1 MCKRFYINI
10 LKDELGICGDKINK
24 TRTYEEQQCSLDEV
38 TGNHARTLDNTFN
51 IKLTEK
57 ERNLPQIYWIPKL
70 HKKPYKSR
78 FIAGSSSCTTTKIS
92 KLITSSLKLVKNHCI
107 RYCKTI
113 FNRTGVNSMWIINN
127 SLDVIDII
135 NKPTFQGKNISTWD
149 FSTLY
154 TSIPH
159 DKLKIRIYE
168 LLERVFSTVNRKYI
182 IIRNNNTFWTDEKT
196 NNKGYYFTC
205 RSLCSAIDYLI
216 NNIFVYFGG
225 KVFRQVI
232 GIPMGTNCAPLLA
245 DLFLHTYEYEFII
258 KKLKVDIS
266 VALRFNRTFR
276 YIDDLLSI
284 NNSNFANFVN
294 EIYPPELE
302 LKNTTVCPKETSYLD
317 ATINIGEETEAIKTS
332 IYDKRDDFNFKI
344 VNFPYLDSNI
354 PQNPAYGIYISQL
367 VRYARVCS
375 NKNDFVARN
384 QRLTSKLEKQGF
396 EKGRLQKSFAKF
408 YRSHFD
414 EIRKYGATMKELR
427 EPQESQ
433 VRNN

>member
-1 MCKRFYINI
+1 M
-10 LKDELGICGDKINK
+10 
-24 TRTYEEQQCSLDEV
+24 

-168 LLERVFSTVNRKYI
+168 LLERVF
-182 IIRNNNTFWTDEKT
+182 
-196 NNKGYYFTC
+196 
-205 RSLCSAIDYLI
+205 
-216 NNIFVYFGG
+216 
-225 KVFRQVI
+225 
-232 GIPMGTNCAPLLA
+232 PL
-245 DLFLHTYEYEFII
+245 
-258 KKLKVDIS
+258 
-266 VALRFNRTFR
+266 
-276 YIDDLLSI
+276 
-284 NNSNFANFVN
+284 
-294 EIYPPELE
+294 
-302 LKNTTVCPKETSYLD
+302 
-317 ATINIGEETEAIKTS
+317 
-332 IYDKRDDFNFKI
+332 
-344 VNFPYLDSNI
+344 
-354 PQNPAYGIYISQL
+354 
-367 VRYARVCS
+367 
-375 NKNDFVARN
+375 
-384 QRLTSKLEKQGF
+384 
-396 EKGRLQKSFAKF
+396 
-408 YRSHFD
+408 
-414 EIRKYGATMKELR
+414 
-427 EPQESQ
+427 
-433 VRNN
+433 